1 MSKSAEVGFVA
12 IYRWRVHPEKR
23 EQFQRA
29 WFAVTQSIKADR
41 GGLGSRLHQAD
52 DGTFVA
58 YAQWPNREM
67 WLAMSKLASVNPE
80 ASKQMREAIE
90 EILPSLYLD
99 PISDL
104 LEH

>member
-1 MSKSAEVGFVA
+1 MSKSAKVGFVA
-12 IYRWRVHPEKR
+12 IYRWRVHLEMR

-29 WFAVTQSIKADR
+29 WFAVTQSIKAAR

-52 DGTFVA
+52 DGTFID

-67 WLAMSKLASVNPE
+67 WPVMSKLASVNPE
-80 ASKQMREAIE
+80 ASEQMREAIE